1 MAARS
6 GLAKAKRWAYRI
18 PAARS
23 RPDKDRCRRQMLRA
37 LYSIMSPKPDGTHPL
52 DADHLKLEG
61 E

>member
-6 GLAKAKRWAYRI
+6 AVAKAKRWAYRI

-23 RPDKDRCRRQMLRA
+23 RPDKARCQRQMLQA
-37 LYSIMSPKPDGTHPL
+37 LYSVMAPKPDGTHPL
-52 DADHLKLEG
+52 DASHLKLES